1 MKAER
6 GRRAKVVVGVI
17 IATLALALV
26 IAFEVERRS
35 TVDVEVALAQPFL
48 QLDTEA
54 KLTKDYGAVF
64 PDGLGTDM
72 CAVYVTYE
80 TDDANAVV
88 EQVKSALRSE
98 GWDEANDAGTLWSG
112 GPGHSHHRWARIQ
125 VSGDEVSLFIGRI
138 EG

>member
-88 EQVKSALRSE
+88 EQVKSAC
-98 GWDEANDAGTLWSG
+98 AVKAGMKRTTPEPCGQVALATATTG
-112 GPGHSHHRWARIQ
+112 GQEFR
-125 VSGDEVSLFIGRI
+125 
-138 EG
+138 